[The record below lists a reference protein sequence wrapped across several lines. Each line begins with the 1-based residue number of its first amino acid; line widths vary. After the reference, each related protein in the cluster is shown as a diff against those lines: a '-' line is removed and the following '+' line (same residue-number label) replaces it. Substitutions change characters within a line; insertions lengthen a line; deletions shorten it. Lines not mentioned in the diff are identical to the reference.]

1 MEENQSISATTSAGA
16 ITTCASLLIEQ
27 SHPALPGHFPGQPIV
42 PGVVL
47 LDRVLEAAQRWLG
60 RSVRLQ
66 TLQQAKF
73 VAPLLPQQ
81 VAQIELK
88 LQGNE
93 LRFTITRAGAAIAQ
107 GSMSV
112 ALGAGA

>member
-1 MEENQSISATTSAGA
+1 MEENKSNSATTSAGTV
-16 ITTCASLLIEQ
+16 TTCVPLRIAQ

-47 LDRVLEAAQRWLG
+47 LDRVLAAAQRWLG

-66 TLQQAKF
+66 TLKQAKF
-73 VAPLLPQQ
+73 VSPLLPEQES
-81 VAQIELK
+81 QIELK
-88 LQGNE
+88 LQDSE
-93 LRFTITRAGAAIAQ
+93 LRFTITRAGVAIAQ

-112 ALGAGA
+112 DLGAGA